1 MMNKNRSAKHFDNC
15 KEFYENTRPEKI
27 EALCLE
33 IYRELHPNAKKTPS
47 FDENGEVKSWLY
59 SLPDLA
65 ELLYDPDTYRQK
77 TVDEGYQLLESLDR
91 KIGALEDLSSCSPL
105 LDLIQSQACSDMLTH
120 SSASGINKAVDLDT
134 ITALSELENSLSIL
148 KEGRLTGIT
157 ESLKKQKEDLTKALT
172 MLDEEELCAG
182 LDKLE
187 IDIEYPVLDAGTNAD
202 KRIDVLLSRPDLK
215 KYAIIELKQ
224 WTEDSIRVSY
234 SGEGDG
240 TECLVCAAPGNRSQ
254 LHPAV
259 KVRDVYKKALR
270 EQLNDE
276 KAEIRCFVYLHNMMY
291 NDSQLFR
298 VSRDMQINIYDDCAW
313 PNNIMY
319 PKLWHG
325 RLLNRLANL
334 FK

>member
-1 MMNKNRSAKHFDNC
+1 MNNKKSAKHFDNS
-15 KEFYENTRPEKI
+15 KEFYESTRPGKI
-27 EALCLE
+27 EELCLE
-33 IYRELHPNAKKTPS
+33 IYHELHPNAKKTPY
-47 FDENGEVKSWLY
+47 FEENGELKSWLY

-65 ELLYDPDTYRQK
+65 ELLYNLETYRQK
-77 TVDEGYQLLESLDR
+77 TVDEGHELLESLDS
-91 KIGALEDLSSCSPL
+91 KIDALEAFSSSNTL
-105 LDLIQSQACSDMLTH
+105 LNLIQSQACSDMMAS
-120 SSASGINKAVDLDT
+120 SSASGINKTVDLDT
-134 ITALSELENSLSIL
+134 ITALSELENSLSVL

-172 MLDEEELCAG
+172 MLDEEELGAG
-182 LDKLE
+182 FNELE
-187 IDIEYPVLDAGTNAD
+187 IDIEYPTPDTCTNAN

-215 KYAIIELKQ
+215 RYAIIELKQ

-234 SGEGDG
+234 FGEGDG

-319 PKLWHG
+319 TKLWHG

>member
-15 KEFYENTRPEKI
+15 KEFHENTRPEKI

-33 IYRELHPNAKKTPS
+33 IYRELHPNTKKAPS
-47 FDENGEVKSWLY
+47 FEENGEVRSWLY
-59 SLPDLA
+59 SLPDFA
-65 ELLYDPDTYRQK
+65 ELLFDPETYRQK
-77 TVDEGYQLLESLDR
+77 TVDEGNRLLESLDS
-91 KIGALEDLSSCSPL
+91 KIDTLEAFSSSSPL

-120 SSASGINKAVDLDT
+120 SSVSGINKAVDLDT
-134 ITALSELENSLSIL
+134 ITALNELENSLSIL

-187 IDIEYPVLDAGTNAD
+187 IDIEYPVLDAGTNAE

-215 KYAIIELKQ
+215 RYAIIELKQ
-224 WTEDSIRVSY
+224 WTEDSIRVSF
-234 SGEGDG
+234 SGEGNG
-240 TECLVCAAPGNRSQ
+240 TECLVSVTPGNRSQ
-254 LHPAV
+254 IHPAL
-259 KVRDVYKKALR
+259 KVRDVYKKALK
-270 EQLNDE
+270 EQLNDAE
-276 KAEIRCFVYLHNMMY
+276 AEIRCFVYLHNQMY

-319 PKLWHG
+319 TKLWHG
-325 RLLNRLANL
+325 RLLNRLTI
-334 FK
+334 